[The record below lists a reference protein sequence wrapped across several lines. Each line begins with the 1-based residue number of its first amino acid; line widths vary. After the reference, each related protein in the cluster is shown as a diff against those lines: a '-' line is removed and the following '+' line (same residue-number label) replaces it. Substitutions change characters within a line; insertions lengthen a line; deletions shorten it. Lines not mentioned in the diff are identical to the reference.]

1 MECKASFPAYAKV
14 NLTLRILGR
23 RDDGFHALCSIVA
36 PLSLHDDVSVSLR
49 FGAHPGGGLPRVS
62 IETTPGGVDCSSI
75 GPADANLCAKAL
87 SAYWRRLPPESRMRL
102 AEEASIGIV
111 KRIPIGGGLGG
122 GSADAAATLL
132 ALQRIAGAEAL
143 PAADILALA
152 ADVGSDVPALLSGGP
167 VIMEGRGECVS
178 PIAPGLL
185 APLPAVLANPGI
197 HVSTPAAY
205 AAFDRLCGGRAAP
218 AEPRAPA
225 SRISSARDYAGI
237 LVNDLEEPV
246 FAMCP
251 AVREAAG
258 QLRRAGAKAP
268 LMSGSGATVFA
279 ICDSAEEARAIADA
293 LPPGFWRATARL
305 MTAPPHSA

>member
-122 GSADAAATLL
+122 GSADAAA
-132 ALQRIAGAEAL
+132 L
-143 PAADILALA
+143 PISAFTGH
-152 ADVGSDVPALLSGGP
+152 GSWS
-167 VIMEGRGECVS
+167 
-178 PIAPGLL
+178 
-185 APLPAVLANPGI
+185 VL
-197 HVSTPAAY
+197 HHQ
-205 AAFDRLCGGRAAP
+205 
-218 AEPRAPA
+218 A
-225 SRISSARDYAGI
+225 S
-237 LVNDLEEPV
+237 
-246 FAMCP
+246 
-251 AVREAAG
+251 
-258 QLRRAGAKAP
+258 
-268 LMSGSGATVFA
+268 
-279 ICDSAEEARAIADA
+279 
-293 LPPGFWRATARL
+293 
-305 MTAPPHSA
+305 